1 MDKLRMVS
9 IYWRKVLDGYGKR
22 PFQLRLYPV
31 KGIRRM
37 NTNIAYRRLANQLI
51 NSPISLEPEEVVRRL
66 GALQAQD
73 YLQAVWAV
81 GLRTPSATLA
91 AVERAIAEGKIVLT
105 WTLRGTIH
113 CVPPEDVKWLLQLS
127 GPRLLKQAVRR
138 LAQLELDERTLERS
152 REIIYNAL
160 ANGGSIRRPDVLALL
175 EGEGI
180 RTEGQRGYHILWHS
194 AYSGLICFGPRSGKQ
209 QTFVLLDK
217 WVEHSRELSFGES
230 LSELA
235 LRYFTA
241 HGPATVKD
249 LAWWAGITLTEARAG
264 LEAVKPELLSEI
276 ITGTEYWMPAAPAAG
291 TQLPSKEVHLLP
303 GFDEYI
309 LGYNDRSAVLE
320 PETAPRIVPGNNGVF
335 LPAIAAGGQILG
347 TWKRTVKTKGIE
359 LKFSPFE
366 PLEHKWREKLMQA
379 AERYAAFLGLPVLK
393 TECEEEHTAR

>member
-1 MDKLRMVS
+1 
-9 IYWRKVLDGYGKR
+9 
-22 PFQLRLYPV
+22 
-31 KGIRRM
+31 M

-113 CVPPEDVKWLLQLS
+113 CVPPEDVKWLLRLS

-138 LAQLELDERTLERS
+138 MAQLELDEGTLERS
-152 REIIYNAL
+152 RKIIYNAL
-160 ANGGSIRRPDVLALL
+160 KSGGSIRRPDLLALL

-194 AYSGLICFGPRSGKQ
+194 AYSGLICFGPRNGKQ

-217 WVEHSRELSFGES
+217 WVEHSRQLSFEES

-264 LEAVKPELLSEI
+264 LEAVKPKLISEI
-276 ITGTEYWMPAAPAAG
+276 ITGAEYWMPATPAE
-291 TQLPSKEVHLLP
+291 TQLPSKEVQLLP

-320 PETAPRIVPGNNGVF
+320 PETAPRIVPSNNGVF
-335 LPAIAAGGQILG
+335 LPAIAADGQILG

-393 TECEEEHTAR
+393 TECEEAHTAR

>member
-1 MDKLRMVS
+1 MS
-9 IYWRKVLDGYGKR
+9 
-22 PFQLRLYPV
+22 
-31 KGIRRM
+31 
-37 NTNIAYRRLANQLI
+37 TNIAHRRLANQLI
-51 NSPISLEPEEVVRRL
+51 NSPDSFEPEEVVRRL

-91 AVERAIAEGKIVLT
+91 GVERAIAEGRIVLT

-138 LAQLELDERTLERS
+138 MAQLELDERTLERS

-180 RTEGQRGYHILWHS
+180 RTDGQRGYHILWHS

-209 QTFVLLDK
+209 QTFVLLNK
-217 WVEHSRELSFGES
+217 WVEHSRELSFEES

-264 LEAVKPELLSEI
+264 LDAVKPELIAET
-276 ITGTEYWMPAAPAAG
+276 ITGTEYWMPAAPAAE
-291 TQLPSKEVHLLP
+291 TQFPSKEVHLLP

-347 TWKRTVKTKGIE
+347 TWKRTVKSKGVE
-359 LKFSPFE
+359 LNFSPFE
-366 PLEHKWREKLMQA
+366 PLEHKWEEKLMQA
-379 AERYAAFLGLPVLK
+379 AERYAAFLGLSVLK
-393 TECEEEHTAR
+393 IVFEEGHTAR